1 MPRTLK
7 RTFYICLF
15 FFVFI
20 CGLVFF
26 LKNDQVMTFN
36 YLAGSLELPLSILLL
51 SSLSIGILLGIM
63 ALLPLLVN
71 LKREK
76 SRLEKQI
83 KLTEKEVNNLR
94 IIPVKDTH

>member
-1 MPRTLK
+1 
-7 RTFYICLF
+7 
-15 FFVFI
+15 
-20 CGLVFF
+20 
-26 LKNDQVMTFN
+26 MTFN
-36 YLAGSLELPLSILLL
+36 YLAGSVELPLSILLL
-51 SSLSIGILLGIM
+51 SSLCIGILLGIM

>member
-1 MPRTLK
+1 MSRTIK
-7 RTFYICLF
+7 RVFYICLF

-20 CGLVFF
+20 LGLVFF

-36 YLAGSLELPLSILLL
+36 YLTGSIELPLSFLLL
-51 SSLSIGILLGIM
+51 STLCIGVLLGIT
-63 ALLPLLVN
+63 ALLPILVN
-71 LKREK
+71 MKRER

-83 KLTEKEVNNLR
+83 KVTEKEVNNLR